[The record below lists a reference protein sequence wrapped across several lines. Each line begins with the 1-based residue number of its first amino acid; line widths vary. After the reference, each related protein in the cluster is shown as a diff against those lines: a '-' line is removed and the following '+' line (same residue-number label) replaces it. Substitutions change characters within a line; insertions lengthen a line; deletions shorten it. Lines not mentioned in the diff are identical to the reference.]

1 MRCAICDPARGSGRC
16 DRKGTDWFPIPG
28 GATSLRLG
36 LFVAGLGVGATIAWM
51 PAVATADDGASS
63 RFGSSSSS
71 PSARGTAAAGAR
83 GRATAV
89 QPGRSVMA
97 AASERRSQ
105 PGVTPTGP
113 RVLQSPGVLD
123 IEALVEEVPAH
134 LPVRI
139 EPPSRL
145 PDKVAAPAAVLPT
158 TVHAPMTAPANPM
171 GIVPWNRR
179 GPRETSPEP
188 PTAQAVSLPTF
199 GAPGMTAAEAVA
211 SAIRFLIG
219 NGTADNPD
227 AGILIGNGY
236 SWTADTCP
244 TTCDGGKA
252 GLLGDGG
259 DGWGGG
265 NGGSAGWF
273 GHGGNGGAGLPG
285 RAGGEGGNGGWFL
298 GNGGDGGNG
307 GSVISGAAAGGGDG
321 GDGGHAGTLSLWG
334 VGGNGGAG
342 GNGLQAPGGTGGT
355 GGSGRILFFWDR
367 RGANGADGGTNV
379 VISDNFGTTTIQN
392 KYVVMNNNYN
402 GGSQTITVTPNG
414 FAITARSG
422 SAPIDGAPLAY
433 PAVYLGCHYGNCSP
447 SSTLPLPIGEIISA
461 TSSISY
467 TYPADAGAVY
477 DASYDIWM
485 DPTPKTTGVNQQE
498 LMIWFTEQGG
508 VQPISY
514 SYDPQGN
521 AIPIATIA
529 IDGVSWN
536 VYRGN
541 NGANNVVSYVA
552 VDPIATLT
560 DFELLD
566 FIDDV
571 MIRTADFQEPVTDA
585 WYLTSVQ
592 AGFEPWNGG
601 VGLTVNSFD
610 ATVN

>member
-1 MRCAICDPARGSGRC
+1 
-16 DRKGTDWFPIPG
+16 
-28 GATSLRLG
+28 
-36 LFVAGLGVGATIAWM
+36 
-51 PAVATADDGASS
+51 
-63 RFGSSSSS
+63 
-71 PSARGTAAAGAR
+71 
-83 GRATAV
+83 
-89 QPGRSVMA
+89 
-97 AASERRSQ
+97 
-105 PGVTPTGP
+105 
-113 RVLQSPGVLD
+113 
-123 IEALVEEVPAH
+123 
-134 LPVRI
+134 
-139 EPPSRL
+139 
-145 PDKVAAPAAVLPT
+145 
-158 TVHAPMTAPANPM
+158 
-171 GIVPWNRR
+171 
-179 GPRETSPEP
+179 
-188 PTAQAVSLPTF
+188 
-199 GAPGMTAAEAVA
+199 
-211 SAIRFLIG
+211 
-219 NGTADNPD
+219 
-227 AGILIGNGY
+227 
-236 SWTADTCP
+236 
-244 TTCDGGKA
+244 
-252 GLLGDGG
+252 
-259 DGWGGG
+259 
-265 NGGSAGWF
+265 
-273 GHGGNGGAGLPG
+273 
-285 RAGGEGGNGGWFL
+285 
-298 GNGGDGGNG
+298 
-307 GSVISGAAAGGGDG
+307 
-321 GDGGHAGTLSLWG
+321 
-334 VGGNGGAG
+334 
-342 GNGLQAPGGTGGT
+342 
-355 GGSGRILFFWDR
+355 
-367 RGANGADGGTNV
+367 
-379 VISDNFGTTTIQN
+379 
-392 KYVVMNNNYN
+392 MNNNYN

>member
-1 MRCAICDPARGSGRC
+1 MRCAISAPAGGRGRC
-16 DRKGTDWFPIPG
+16 DREGTARFPIPG
-28 GATSLRLG
+28 TATSLRLG
-36 LFVAGLGVGATIAWM
+36 LLVAGLGVGATIAWM
-51 PAVATADDGASS
+51 PAVASADDAASS
-63 RFGSSSSS
+63 RAGSSSSS
-71 PSARGTAAAGAR
+71 PSARGNAAGAR
-83 GRATAV
+83 SRAPAV
-89 QPGRSVMA
+89 QPGRSVTSP
-97 AASERRSQ
+97 ASERRSQ
-105 PGVTPTGP
+105 PGITPAGP
-113 RVLQSPGVLD
+113 IPSPDALD
-123 IEALVEEVPAH
+123 IESVVPQIPAH
-134 LPVRI
+134 LPVHM
-139 EPPSRL
+139 ETPSRL

-158 TVHAPMTAPANPM
+158 TVHAPTPAPSNPV
-171 GIVPWNRR
+171 GIASANRR
-179 GPRETSPEP
+179 SPREASPGP
-188 PTAQAVSLPTF
+188 TTAQAVSLPTF
-199 GAPGMTAAEAVA
+199 AGAGATAGGPIE

-236 SWTADTCP
+236 SWTAGTCP
-244 TTCDGGKA
+244 TTCNGGKA

-259 DGWGGG
+259 DGWGGR

-273 GHGGNGGAGLPG
+273 GNGGNGGAGLPG
-285 RAGGEGGNGGWFL
+285 GA
-298 GNGGDGGNG
+298 GGDGGAG
-307 GSVISGAAAGGGDG
+307 GSVISGASAGGGDG
-321 GDGGHAGTLSLWG
+321 GDGGHAGILSLWG

-342 GNGLQAPGGTGGT
+342 GNGLEAPGGTGGA

-367 RGANGADGGTNV
+367 RGANGADGDTNV

-402 GGSQTITVTPNG
+402 GGSQTITVTPTG
-414 FAITARSG
+414 FAITARTG
-422 SAPIDGAPLAY
+422 SAPTDGAPLAY

-447 SSTLPLPIGEIISA
+447 SSTLPLQIGEIISA

-467 TYPADAGAVY
+467 TYPADAGDVY

-485 DPTPKTTGVNQQE
+485 DPNPKTTGVNQQE

-521 AIPIATIA
+521 AIPIATVT